1 MLYLHNPLTSE
12 LFALD
17 KDYSDELIDEISEV
31 GLEITN
37 VVEFEKYCEEHE
49 MEEVEMEGMKVVRRE
64 YERLPG
70 SDEGAL
76 DIFYNNLN

>member
-31 GLEITN
+31 GLEVTN

-49 MEEVEMEGMKVVRRE
+49 MEEVEMEGTMIIQTKYKN
-64 YERLPG
+64 YE
-70 SDEGAL
+70 
-76 DIFYNNLN
+76 